1 MMLSARR
8 QDDRTVHLPLRAGCS
23 LLGLLFLA
31 WVAGCAGKV
40 DYGDAGAVETV
51 TVDFGSTDLQLIAEK
66 MARSLLASPVL
77 QQRGQPPVLQ
87 VSRFRNK
94 TDEHID
100 TKAITDKI
108 RTALMQSGR
117 VRFVAAEVRDEI
129 VEELEYQQK
138 SGYVDEET
146 RKRIGKMV
154 GAEYLLTGEMTSIR
168 KRSGRKT
175 DLYFLVTLN
184 LVDLQTALIAWSE
197 QKEIRKEATRPLLGW

>member
-1 MMLSARR
+1 MILSGRGR
-8 QDDRTVHLPLRAGCS
+8 GNRKQIPSRTACC
-23 LLGLLFLA
+23 LLGLVLVA
-31 WVAGCAGKV
+31 WLAGCAGKV
-40 DYGDAGAVETV
+40 EYGEAGAVETV
-51 TVDFGSTDLQLIAEK
+51 TVDFGSTDLQMIAEK
-66 MARSLLASPVL
+66 MVRSLLASPVL
-77 QQRGQPPVLQ
+77 QGGRQPVLQ

-108 RTALMQSGR
+108 RTALVQSGR
-117 VRFVAAEVRDEI
+117 VRFTAAEVRDEI
-129 VEELEYQQK
+129 VDELEYQQK

-146 RKRIGKMV
+146 RKRIGGMT
-154 GAEYLLTGEMTSIR
+154 GADYLLTGEMTSIR

-197 QKEIRKEATRPLLGW
+197 QKEIRKQATRPWLGW

>member
-1 MMLSARR
+1 MERNPS
-8 QDDRTVHLPLRAGCS
+8 RTSCC
-23 LLGLLFLA
+23 LLGLLLVA
-31 WVAGCAGKV
+31 WVAGCAGRV
-40 DYGDAGAVETV
+40 DYGDPGAVETV
-51 TVDFGSTDLQLIAEK
+51 SVDFGSTDLQMIAEK
-66 MARSLLASPVL
+66 MVRSLLASPVL
-77 QQRGQPPVLQ
+77 QEGRQPVFQ

-108 RTALMQSGR
+108 RTALVQSGR
-117 VRFVAAEVRDEI
+117 VRFTAVEVRDEI
-129 VEELEYQQK
+129 VDELEYQQK

-146 RKRIGKMV
+146 RKRIGQMI
-154 GAEYLLTGEMTSIR
+154 GADYLLTGEMTSIR

-184 LVDLQTALIAWSE
+184 LVDLRTALIAWSE